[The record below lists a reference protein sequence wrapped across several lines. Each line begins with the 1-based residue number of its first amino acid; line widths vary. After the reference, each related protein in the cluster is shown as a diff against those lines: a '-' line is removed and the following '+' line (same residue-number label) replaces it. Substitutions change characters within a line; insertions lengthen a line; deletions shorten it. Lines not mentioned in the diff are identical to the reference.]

1 MIEDGM
7 RRLGTLNAGKVS
19 EVKGVVVL
27 VKGQCD
33 RILFPEALGLA
44 GKRSGGWLMDF
55 RRCRSG

>member
-1 MIEDGM
+1 M
-7 RRLGTLNAGKVS
+7 RRLGALNAGKVS